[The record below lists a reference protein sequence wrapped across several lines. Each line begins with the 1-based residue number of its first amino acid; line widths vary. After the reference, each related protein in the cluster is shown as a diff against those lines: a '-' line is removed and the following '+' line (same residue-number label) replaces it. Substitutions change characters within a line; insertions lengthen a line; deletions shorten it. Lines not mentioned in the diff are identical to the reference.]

1 MDAIVQYIQHYRYK
15 LHQVLVLQL
24 NSSFLITGEKS
35 SRDHLLQFNGTAI
48 QIVRA
53 VRPVDVTANMQ
64 HAGWLVSGVAV
75 AGCSQNLQVRFS
87 ISELR
92 TFHQLQT
99 TAYC

>member
-1 MDAIVQYIQHYRYK
+1 
-15 LHQVLVLQL
+15 VLQL

-53 VRPVDVTANMQ
+53 VIPVDVTANML
-64 HAGWLVSGVAV
+64 GGGEWC
-75 AGCSQNLQVRFS
+75 CSRRMQPSLQVRFS

-92 TFHQLQT
+92 TFHQLQPKPI
-99 TAYC
+99 AN